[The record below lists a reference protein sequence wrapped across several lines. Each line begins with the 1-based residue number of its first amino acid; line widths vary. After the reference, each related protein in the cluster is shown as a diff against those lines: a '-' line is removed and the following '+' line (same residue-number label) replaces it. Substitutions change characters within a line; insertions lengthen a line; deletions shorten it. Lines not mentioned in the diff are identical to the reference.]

1 VIGFEIITSCYFS
14 IHILNL
20 ERPPFF
26 HKAGVSIS
34 PVSSFDIGI
43 S

>member
-1 VIGFEIITSCYFS
+1 VIGFEIVTCYF
-14 IHILNL
+14 IINILNL